1 MNHYRYHLRYIS
13 WIKWDSGSGDWWNI
27 AVLLAP
33 SMHVFQL
40 CHLFPKSEPVRI
52 ACISPS
58 RSLIWNL
65 SFPTKLLL
73 LLFNWN
79 KASRRQ
85 GDEALLQPRNHQT
98 LPHYHSTTSTSTPFF
113 FMNEHHT
120 ITRSTSLSS
129 FVFSLLVIDLQ
140 VLPITKQL
148 RVALF
153 LFIFGWRNITQL
165 LREQFLLVMK
175 HQLINGVQVPS
186 VMSMDDQEHRH
197 FKLSLIHQTAT

>member
-113 FMNEHHT
+113 LWT
-120 ITRSTSLSS
+120 
-129 FVFSLLVIDLQ
+129 
-140 VLPITKQL
+140 
-148 RVALF
+148 
-153 LFIFGWRNITQL
+153 NITQL
-165 LREQFLLVMK
+165 
-175 HQLINGVQVPS
+175 H
-186 VMSMDDQEHRH
+186 DQHH
-197 FKLSLIHQTAT
+197 FQALFFLSLWSTSKFSRSRNNYALLYFYLFLGEGISHNYYANNFFWSWNIN